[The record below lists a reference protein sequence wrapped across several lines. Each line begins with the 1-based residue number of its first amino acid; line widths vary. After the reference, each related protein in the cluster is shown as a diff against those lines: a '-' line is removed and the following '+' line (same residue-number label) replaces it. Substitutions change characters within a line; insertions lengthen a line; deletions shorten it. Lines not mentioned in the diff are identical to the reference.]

1 MAESLDNVRLSPDG
15 TSVILLD
22 QSLLPGRVEERQV
35 RSLDEMVEAIRA
47 LRVRGAPAIG
57 IFAGY
62 CLYVLAGQLEGHQVT
77 TIEGLAENGELDII
91 QNAFVEHVAIQCGFC
106 TPGMIMS
113 TKGLLLQNPDPSEE
127 EIRIALSGNICR
139 CSGYVQILAA
149 VRDAAKKLREVAKA

>member
-62 CLYVLAGQLEGHQVT
+62 CLYVLAGQLEGHRVT

-139 CSGYVQILAA
+139 CSGYVQIVNAVSRAA
-149 VRDAAKKLREVAKA
+149 REMGGEA